1 MRRSSGSS
9 TNPAP
14 RSQPSKPRRR
24 SSARSSRLAS
34 RPSRERPSR
43 ARLSRRS
50 CERLQARAASL
61 QEQAD
66 EAEELH
72 RPAAQV
78 HELEQELT
86 VVRTELTRHE
96 QAAAK
101 RNAELKA
108 LREQVDEEHGRAAAE
123 AEGRSAVEL
132 QLAELRAVADAL
144 NERVQ
149 EESES
154 HGATRQALGRVE
166 AELAELQPLTD
177 QLAATEH
184 ELSACAMLLEE
195 VSEGLAATKARLGER
210 DFSDADT
217 SRHLVFVPVEGVYA
231 LAERSAP
238 PEIGTAE
245 EVDGVSFRVS
255 RIGPSPL
262 PADRRRCAFLEVA

>member
-1 MRRSSGSS
+1 MRG
-9 TNPAP
+9 
-14 RSQPSKPRRR
+14 
-24 SSARSSRLAS
+24 
-34 RPSRERPSR
+34 
-43 ARLSRRS
+43 
-50 CERLQARAASL
+50 LQARAASL

-210 DFSDADT
+210 DLSDADT

-231 LAERSAP
+231 LAERSGPA

-262 PADRRRCAFLEVA
+262 PADKRRCAFLEVA

>member
-1 MRRSSGSS
+1 MR
-9 TNPAP
+9 P
-14 RSQPSKPRRR
+14 RSCAGWQP
-24 SSARSSRLAS
+24 
-34 RPSRERPSR
+34 
-43 ARLSRRS
+43 
-50 CERLQARAASL
+50 QA
-61 QEQAD
+61 
-66 EAEELH
+66 
-72 RPAAQV
+72 

-108 LREQVDEEHGRAAAE
+108 LREQVEEEHGRAAAE

-132 QLAELRAVADAL
+132 QLAEL
-144 NERVQ
+144 
-149 EESES
+149 
-154 HGATRQALGRVE
+154 
-166 AELAELQPLTD
+166 QPLTD
-177 QLAATEH
+177 RLAATEH
-184 ELSACAMLLEE
+184 ELSACAKLLEE

-231 LAERSAP
+231 LAERSGPA